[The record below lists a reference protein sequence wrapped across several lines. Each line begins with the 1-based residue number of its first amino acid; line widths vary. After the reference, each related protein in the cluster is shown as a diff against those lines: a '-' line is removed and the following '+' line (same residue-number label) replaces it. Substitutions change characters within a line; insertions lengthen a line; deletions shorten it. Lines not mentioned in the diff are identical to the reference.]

1 MKFAYTILYV
11 PNVQESLSFYQR
23 AFGFEIKFVSPQGDY
38 GELISGETT
47 LSFAS
52 NELGE
57 ANFKQGFQK
66 ADGQAKPW
74 GIELAFSSEQVED
87 DFQKALDAGA
97 ILYEEIKQKPW
108 GQKVGYLRDLNGFLI
123 ELCSPMAI

>member
-11 PNVQESLSFYQR
+11 PNVQESLNFYER
-23 AFGFEIKFVSPQGDY
+23 AFGFKIKFVSPQGDY
-38 GELISGETT
+38 GELICGETT

-57 ANFKQGFQK
+57 ANLKQGFQK
-66 ADGQAKPW
+66 ADSQAKPW
-74 GIELAFSSEQVED
+74 GVELAFSSEEVEA
-87 DFQKALDAGA
+87 DFQRALEGGA
-97 ILYEEIKQKPW
+97 TLYEEIKQKPW

-123 ELCSPMAI
+123 EMCSPM

>member
-11 PNVQESLSFYQR
+11 PNVQESLHFYQK

-38 GELISGETT
+38 GELICGDTT
-47 LSFAS
+47 LSFAC

-66 ADGQAKPW
+66 ADGQSKPW
-74 GIELAFSSEQVED
+74 GVELAFSSEQVEE

-97 ILYEEIKQKPW
+97 TLYEGIKEKPW

-123 ELCSPMAI
+123 EMCSPIAD